1 MFALQE
7 GIELMEMNEEQ
18 VEQLVNM
25 NMNMNMNVNMNMN
38 MGDGDNTHLCCSSC
52 EYDVFCVVSYLVQK
66 KEDYDQQVNR
76 RKYLLPQ
83 PRTSLQLSR
92 LYSVEYRYSSGMES
106 SCSYS
111 HSALPY
117 ISLQIVLPSP
127 ILSSSMHSLLWQFAE
142 YCSHTLC
149 HWRLLSQ
156 FLHTLLQL
164 APPTSSSSSLLS
176 TIINTIKSRNGKL
189 SPSVISLIESHGN
202 YDHFMTVNN
211 H

>member
-117 ISLQIVLPSP
+117 ISLTN
-127 ILSSSMHSLLWQFAE
+127 SSSFTYPFIFNAFTSLAICRILFA
-142 YCSHTLC
+142 YTLS
-149 HWRLLSQ
+149 LEITLSIPSYS
-156 FLHTLLQL
+156 FTTR
-164 APPTSSSSSLLS
+164 TSY
-176 TIINTIKSRNGKL
+176 IIIIII
-189 SPSVISLIESHGN
+189 VI
-202 YDHFMTVNN
+202 N
-211 H
+211 HYQYN